1 MGRYSVTV
9 LLVNYP
15 SGNSVIEKGALTC
28 TEPTTGSNESSR
40 QRRTR
45 RSTMRQKIG
54 ELLRDW
60 RDKRGLT
67 QFELADRSGISCR
80 HLSFVETG
88 RAGPSR
94 QTILTLAR
102 VLEIPSIE
110 RSRIL
115 ILAGYAV
122 DWLGPDE
129 DAVEWWLTSLEG
141 ALAANEPFPAWITD
155 PSWKIIRSNPI
166 LQCLLARCRELNPE
180 LGKDEIDVIG
190 IFEDSRSLGAIVQ
203 NWGAVVEA
211 VVAGLF
217 RLQPDPATS
226 NWTAPLYESVTSCA
240 KPGHEKLRQSAERS
254 DVRLD
259 FDDEG
264 YRFSLHVNA
273 LPLCGRCSGYV
284 LALMSP
290 ADAESQEVAIKYFGF
305 LAASAARF

>member
-1 MGRYSVTV
+1 MQQG
-9 LLVNYP
+9 
-15 SGNSVIEKGALTC
+15 
-28 TEPTTGSNESSR
+28 
-40 QRRTR
+40 
-45 RSTMRQKIG
+45 IG
-54 ELLRDW
+54 ELLRYW

-67 QFELADRSGISCR
+67 QFDLADRSGISCR

-122 DWLGPDE
+122 DWLGPE
-129 DAVEWWLTSLEG
+129 EEAVEWWLTSLEG

-155 PSWKIIRSNPI
+155 PNWKFIRSNPM
-166 LQCLLARCRELNPE
+166 LQCLLSRCSELNPE
-180 LGKDEIDVIG
+180 LKQGEIDIIR

-203 NWGAVVEA
+203 NWAAVVES

-226 NWTAPLYESVTSCA
+226 DWTAPLYQSVTSWA
-240 KPGHEKLRQSAERS
+240 KPGHETLRQCAERS

-259 FDDEG
+259 FDDQG

-290 ADAESQEVAIKYFGF
+290 ADAESQEVAIKYFDF
-305 LAASAARF
+305 LSAGTANF